1 MEQAIDL
8 LSWAALVGGGFFY
21 VVGAIGLNRMP
32 DIFTR
37 MHAVSVSET
46 LGVGLM
52 TFGMLLQAGITLV
65 AVKLIIIVVVMWAT
79 GAVATHALAR
89 AALHDGERPL
99 LADETGALKPTDPV
113 SLFPELGVRLATPLK
128 SEIVEAD
135 EPEDAEPEAI
145 TESGAEAGY
154 GAEDGDANPDANP
167 NANPDPGQPDKGGTD
182 ATGKGGR

>member
-52 TFGMLLQAGITLV
+52 TLGMLLQAGFTLV
-65 AVKLIIIVVVMWAT
+65 AVKLIMIMVVLMWT

-89 AALHDGERPL
+89 AAMHDGEQPL
-99 LADETGALKPTDPV
+99 LADGTGALVKTDPV

-128 SEIVEAD
+128 SEIVEETPVSA
-135 EPEDAEPEAI
+135 EEDGNAEEI
-145 TESGAEAGY
+145 GY
-154 GAEDGDANPDANP
+154 GDGDANPDASIP
-167 NANPDPGQPDKGGTD
+167 DGDANKGDG
-182 ATGKGGR
+182 